1 MTFFGTKKIPARA
14 IFWLIAILTGICAYA
29 LFISFE
35 TLQISTDIPLHCD
48 FAQTASENWRM
59 YPANFVLY
67 SLTNILSLS
76 IPEGDEISA
85 TYRAMAILLSISIAA
100 KYLISALV
108 IHTTILSAERK
119 NIALAALFGLISLV
133 VIAIP
138 YRYISG
144 ESYYYYAS
152 FSPTV
157 WHNSTIIAAMPFSL
171 LLFWWSAKELENPDK
186 KRILSISLVAILL
199 IFIKPSFLFIY
210 CPIFGLLF
218 FIKYQFKKKYIIHY
232 TPIVVS
238 GLLILL
244 QWLTIYHFG
253 TEALGKSSVI
263 FAPLAHW
270 NIWSNPNTLHIA
282 IVASYLAPLIALY
295 AIDKSLDW
303 KSIYA
308 TVLVIAALL
317 LYLFIAESGDR
328 FAHGNFYWQ
337 IVPATNILYLL
348 AFAKIAKGLINYQKN
363 TKKVKYTLI
372 ISTLLMTAHV
382 VYGIFYIFH
391 IYSAQAYI

>member
-1 MTFFGTKKIPARA
+1 MIFSGTKKIPARV
-14 IFWLIAILTGICAYA
+14 IFSLIAILTGICAYA

-35 TLQISTDIPLHCD
+35 TLQISTDIPLHCG
-48 FAQTASENWRM
+48 FAQVASENWRM
-59 YPANFVLY
+59 YPANFGLY
-67 SLTNILSLS
+67 ALTNILSLS
-76 IPEGDEISA
+76 IPEGEEISA
-85 TYRAMAILLSISIAA
+85 TYQAMAILLSISIAA
-100 KYLISALV
+100 KYFISAV
-108 IHTTILSAERK
+108 IIHTTILSTERK
-119 NIALAALFGLISLV
+119 NIVFASLFGLISLI

-138 YRYISG
+138 YRFISG
-144 ESYYYYAS
+144 ESYFYYAS

-186 KRILSISLVAILL
+186 KRILRLSLVAILL
-199 IFIKPSFLFIY
+199 ILIKPSFSFIY
-210 CPIFGLLF
+210 CPVFGLLF

-232 TPIVVS
+232 TPVVIS
-238 GLLILL
+238 GLLILV
-244 QWLTIYHFG
+244 QWLVIYQFG

-263 FAPLAHW
+263 FDPLGHW

-282 IVASYLAPLIALY
+282 IAASYLAPLIALY

-308 TVLVIAALL
+308 TVLVIVALL

-328 FAHGNFYWQ
+328 FVHGNFYWQ

-348 AFAKIAKGLINYQKN
+348 AFVKIVKGIINYQKN
-363 TKKVKYTLI
+363 TKKSGTTGY
-372 ISTLLMTAHV
+372 
-382 VYGIFYIFH
+382 
-391 IYSAQAYI
+391 